1 MNPIRRPPLAAA
13 CAALVLLL
21 LATGPAA
28 AATDIH
34 FQHESYQEFLK
45 QVEHREVHAV
55 VLHAKQHVVHVTLA
69 DGRHLTAVY
78 PASEQARIVEEARA
92 KGASAI
98 VAVVKVKPVHH
109 KLRYIA
115 GGVLIVVILVVLVV
129 LLIGRRRAIA
139 EEEGP
144 SQGGGVSPAPPAASG

>member
-1 MNPIRRPPLAAA
+1 MNPIRRSPLAAA

-21 LATGPAA
+21 LATAPAT

-45 QVEHREVHAV
+45 QLEHREAHAV
-55 VLHAKQHVVHVTLA
+55 VLHVKQRVVHVTLA

-92 KGASAI
+92 KGASAT

-129 LLIGRRRAIA
+129 LLIGRRRAL
-139 EEEGP
+139 EEGEAP
-144 SQGGGVSPAPPAASG
+144 QGGEASSVGPPAASG